1 MNRQAV
7 FLDRDGTIAEHVHYM
22 RRPEEFRLLP
32 GAGEAIAR
40 LNAAGNQI
48 VVVTNQSGIAR
59 GYLTEAALGRI
70 HLAMRREL
78 ARFGAWVDAV
88 YHCAHH
94 PDDGCACRKP
104 RPGMLLRAAEELSLP
119 LGRCVMV
126 GDQPLDVLAG
136 KAAGIRTVLVR
147 TGAQP
152 AAGETAAPAVQPDFE
167 AGTLM
172 EAVDWILARQRP
184 RARRVRLSVSS

>member
-1 MNRQAV
+1 MKRAV
-7 FLDRDGTIAEHVHYM
+7 FLDRDGTLAAHVHYM

-32 GAGEAIAR
+32 GSGEAIAR
-40 LNAAGNQI
+40 LNAAGSLV

-59 GYLTEAALGRI
+59 GYLTEEALGRI

-78 ARFGAWVDAV
+78 ARFGAWVDAI

-104 RPGMLLRAAEELSLP
+104 KPGMLLRAAEELSLP

-126 GDQPLDVLAG
+126 GDKPLDVLAG
-136 KAAGIRTVLVR
+136 KAAGMRTVLVR
-147 TGAQP
+147 TGAP
-152 AAGETAAPAVQPDFE
+152 PPPGEASAPAVQPDLE
-167 AGTLM
+167 AGTLT
-172 EAVDWILARQRP
+172 EAVDWIIAQQSRP
-184 RARRVRLSVSS
+184 ARR